1 MSSPWCSEIQVNMWK
16 HIHPG
21 QHGPT
26 TPGTLPTQHTKQ
38 VTPNTP
44 HPDTATAMPTHTTH
58 THVHINTRAHGTS
71 SIAHT
76 RTYICV
82 QTPRI
87 ETCVHIH
94 NTHCLHTHTHTCTA
108 QRRACTHMH
117 TQHTCMHTHMR
128 TETCMHT
135 HTAHPVC
142 TYTVHGLMAPP
153 ARSPPPS
160 TNPGS
165 GPREGAAL
173 CSFSSRARGAS
184 LSLPTAP
191 PNPLL
196 PRPCRA
202 TWESRG
208 SPRQTVLRLSS
219 PMLPARVPM
228 DPPFSRDRHASRESR
243 VCTAG
248 LKFAGNVVYP

>member
-1 MSSPWCSEIQVNMWK
+1 METHPPRAARAHYPRDSAHTTHKTGDTQHPTPRHSHSHAHTHYAHTRAHKYTCTRHIKHCS
-16 HIHPG
+16 HADIHMRAN
-21 QHGPT
+21 T
-26 TPGTLPTQHTKQ
+26 THRDMCAYTQHTLLA
-38 VTPNTP
+38 
-44 HPDTATAMPTHTTH
+44 HAH
-58 THVHINTRAHGTS
+58 THVHR
-71 SIAHT
+71 
-76 RTYICV
+76 
-82 QTPRI
+82 P
-87 ETCVHIH
+87 E
-94 NTHCLHTHTHTCTA
+94 
-108 QRRACTHMH
+108 
-117 TQHTCMHTHMR
+117 TCMHTHVR

-228 DPPFSRDRHASRESR
+228 DPPFSRDRRASRESR